1 MQSPVN
7 VFGSVQDEGTMSGTV
22 TNTFGTKPDTTLRP
36 WRMAPGGEGTQIQ
49 VDPLNTNIVYSS
61 TYYGRLMKTDM
72 SKSRRDAVQR
82 FSLFDVGRIDSLR
95 GEWLA
100 ATVMS
105 KFNNKV
111 IYHGLQ
117 HLYKTEDAGETWKKI
132 SNDLSYNRKERNGVY
147 PYLIY
152 HQAITAVAEGNKYFS
167 KEINILDTNQ
177 DFRNTV
183 TIEDKKV
190 DEILSK
196 REIEVL
202 TLICKEYSNSEIAK
216 KLFLSVS
223 TVETHRKNLIA
234 KLGVNNTVGLV
245 KFALKNKLIE

>member
-1 MQSPVN
+1 MLK
-7 VFGSVQDEGTMSGTV
+7 VFITDDHELYLEGLVLLLNKQAGIEVIGSAFTGESLLSQLPNMEIDILLLDVHLPDIGEEELLKKIREIQPGLKILYLTIMRGTRYIH
-22 TNTFGTKPDTTLRP
+22 KLLKYD
-36 WRMAPGGEGTQIQ
+36 IQ
-49 VDPLNTNIVYSS
+49 GYLLKNTNIAEL
-61 TYYGRLMKTDM
+61 TNAL
-72 SKSRRDAVQR
+72 
-82 FSLFDVGRIDSLR
+82 
-95 GEWLA
+95 E
-100 ATVMS
+100 TV
-105 KFNNKV
+105 
-111 IYHGLQ
+111 
-117 HLYKTEDAGETWKKI
+117 AG
-132 SNDLSYNRKERNGVY
+132 
-147 PYLIY
+147 
-152 HQAITAVAEGNKYFS
+152 GNKFFS

>member
-1 MQSPVN
+1 MLK
-7 VFGSVQDEGTMSGTV
+7 VFITDDHELYLEGLVLLLNKQTG
-22 TNTFGTKPDTTLRP
+22 
-36 WRMAPGGEGTQIQ
+36 IQ
-49 VDPLNTNIVYSS
+49 VIGSAYTGETLLNQLPNEEIDILLLDVHLPDIGEEDLLKKIREKQPTLKILYLTIMRGTRYIHKLLKYDIQGYLLKNTNI
-61 TYYGRLMKTDM
+61 
-72 SKSRRDAVQR
+72 
-82 FSLFDVGRIDSLR
+82 
-95 GEWLA
+95 GELIKA
-100 ATVMS
+100 
-105 KFNNKV
+105 
-111 IYHGLQ
+111 L
-117 HLYKTEDAGETWKKI
+117 ETIASGK
-132 SNDLSYNRKERNGVY
+132 
-147 PYLIY
+147 
-152 HQAITAVAEGNKYFS
+152 KYFS
-167 KEINILDTNQ
+167 REINILDTEQ